1 MQVLKEEI
9 LPLFTK
15 PHDPR
20 KAKVGKLYELRLNPV
35 ELDADPLEFYVFDI
49 QGNYTNKTWTPGAD
63 NYCMV
68 LEQQQ
73 KHVVVLVGE
82 DIIHIS
88 KNEPFWEIELV
99 PLNESSNQHDS

>member
-1 MQVLKEEI
+1 MQIIEEEI
-9 LPLFTK
+9 LPTLTY
-15 PHDPR
+15 PYDPR
-20 KAKVGKLYELRLNPV
+20 KAEVGKLYELRLSVLAFESP
-35 ELDADPLEFYVFDI
+35 EYYVFDTH
-49 QGNYTNKTWTPGAD
+49 NNTTNKTWTPGAD